1 MTMIKKII
9 DPESLKTRFLIVS
22 LCNLIISFCFAITV
36 LSLLNV
42 HNIYKCVFLSPVFL
56 LLFVLFILCD
66 IFLNLITTGI
76 ILQPIRSLTKD
87 LQRFVQDDHS
97 GDINLEHYP
106 ELANLL
112 SSTLKLVDS
121 LKKERDVAMMMKKKA
136 ESLAKAMERDALTGL
151 YGHEFLKRYLPDEM
165 SRSRILNKSLSLIML
180 DVDDFKHYN
189 DTNGHPQGDRVL
201 RKLAD
206 LIQKSV
212 RNYDISIR
220 YGGEEFCIIMPD
232 TPLDHALKIG
242 ERIRQ
247 NVEKE
252 KFDFQ
257 EKQPSGN
264 LTVSL
269 GLASFPDHAGNE
281 TDLIKFADIALY
293 QAKRTGKN
301 KVCVYTGMLIDH

>member
-1 MTMIKKII
+1 MKKILQ
-9 DPESLKTRFLIVS
+9 PESLKTRFLIVS
-22 LCNLIISFCFAITV
+22 LCNLISSFCFAITII
-36 LSLLNV
+36 SLFDI
-42 HNIYKCVFLSPVFL
+42 HNIYKCVLFSPLFLLFL
-56 LLFVLFILCD
+56 LLFVLCN
-66 IFLNLITTGI
+66 IFLNMITIRI

-87 LQRFVQDDHS
+87 LQRFVQEEHS
-97 GDINLEHYP
+97 EDIRLEQYP

-121 LKKERDVAMMMKKKA
+121 LKKERDVALLMKKRA

-151 YGHEFLKRYLPDEM
+151 YSREFLQKFLPDEM
-165 SRSRILNKSLSLIML
+165 SRSRILNKSLSLVML

-201 RKLAD
+201 RHLAD
-206 LIQKSV
+206 LIQKNV
-212 RNYDISIR
+212 RNYDVSIR

-232 TPLDHALKIG
+232 TPLDHARKIG

-264 LTVSL
+264 LTVSF
-269 GLASFPDHAGNE
+269 GLASFPDHANNE

-293 QAKRTGKN
+293 HAKGSGKN
-301 KVCVYTGMLIDH
+301 KVCVYSDVN

>member
-1 MTMIKKII
+1 MKKILQ
-9 DPESLKTRFLIVS
+9 PESLQLRFLIVS
-22 LCNLIISFCFAITV
+22 LCNLIISSCFAIII
-36 LSLLNV
+36 LSLINV
-42 HNIYKCVFLSPVFL
+42 HNIYKYVFLSPVFL
-56 LLFVLFILCD
+56 LLFVLFILCN
-66 IFLNLITTGI
+66 IFLNLITIRI

-87 LQRFVQDDHS
+87 LQRFVQDENS
-97 GDINLEHYP
+97 GEIKLEQYP

-112 SSTLKLVDS
+112 FSTLKLVDS
-121 LKKERDVAMMMKKKA
+121 LKKERDVALLMKKRA

-151 YGHEFLKRYLPDEM
+151 YGREFLQRYLPDEM
-165 SRSRILNKSLSLIML
+165 SRSRILKKSLSLIML

-201 RKLAD
+201 RNLAD

-212 RNYDISIR
+212 RNYDFSIR

-232 TPLDHALKIG
+232 TPLDHARKIG

-269 GLASFPDHAGNE
+269 GLASFPDHASNE

-293 QAKRTGKN
+293 HAKGSGKN
-301 KVCVYTGMLIDH
+301 KVCVYSDVN

>member
-1 MTMIKKII
+1 MKKILQ
-9 DPESLKTRFLIVS
+9 PESLKTRFLIVS
-22 LCNLIISFCFAITV
+22 LCNLIISSCFAIII
-36 LSLLNV
+36 LSLINV
-42 HNIYKCVFLSPVFL
+42 HNIYKYVFLSPVFL
-56 LLFVLFILCD
+56 LLFVLFILCN
-66 IFLNLITTGI
+66 IFLNLITIRI

-87 LQRFVQDDHS
+87 LQRFVQDENS
-97 GDINLEHYP
+97 GDIRLEQYP

-112 SSTLKLVDS
+112 SSILKLVDS
-121 LKKERDVAMMMKKKA
+121 VKKERDVALLMKKRA

-151 YGHEFLKRYLPDEM
+151 YGREFLKRYLPDEM
-165 SRSRILNKSLSLIML
+165 SRSRFLKISLSLIML

-201 RKLAD
+201 RNLAD

-212 RNYDISIR
+212 RNYDFSIR

-232 TPLDHALKIG
+232 TSLDHAHKIG

-269 GLASFPDHAGNE
+269 GLASFPDHASNE

-293 QAKRTGKN
+293 HAKGSGKN
-301 KVCVYTGMLIDH
+301 KVCVYSDVN

>member
-1 MTMIKKII
+1 MKKILQ
-9 DPESLKTRFLIVS
+9 PESLQLRFLIVS
-22 LCNLIISFCFAITV
+22 LCNLIISSCFAIII
-36 LSLLNV
+36 LSLINV
-42 HNIYKCVFLSPVFL
+42 HNIYKYVFLSPVFL
-56 LLFVLFILCD
+56 LLFVLFILCN
-66 IFLNLITTGI
+66 IFLNLITIRI

-87 LQRFVQDDHS
+87 LQRFVQDENS
-97 GDINLEHYP
+97 GEIKLEQYP

-112 SSTLKLVDS
+112 FSTLKLVDS
-121 LKKERDVAMMMKKKA
+121 LKKERDVALLMKKRA

-151 YGHEFLKRYLPDEM
+151 YGRELLQRYLPDEM
-165 SRSRILNKSLSLIML
+165 SRSRILKKSLSLIML

-201 RKLAD
+201 RNLAD

-212 RNYDISIR
+212 RNYDFSIR

-232 TPLDHALKIG
+232 TPLDHARKIG

-269 GLASFPDHAGNE
+269 GLASFPDHASNE

-293 QAKRTGKN
+293 HAKGSGKN
-301 KVCVYTGMLIDH
+301 KVCVYSDVN